1 MIFQGEMVRLY
12 KRDGKTVCGYGV
24 EWTEARQ
31 FQEKLLLASAVL
43 FLFLGVYI
51 SVFALGS
58 MDIPGSRMW
67 MVFTGLAIS
76 SFAAFWKVR
85 RISACLRGTPKV
97 IEFHEDG
104 RIWDSSDGEWKLR
117 VEHIRSIEAIETNP
131 KRKPDDSNYT
141 HGVRV
146 VTRHGRIFRI
156 AQNLEPDDSAML
168 SVLLNEAFDR
178 VRYVAQGESRPALN
192 GADVW

>member
-24 EWTEARQ
+24 EWTEPRK
-31 FQEKLLLASAVL
+31 FLENLLLAVAVL
-43 FLFLGVYI
+43 FLFGGLYI

-58 MDIPGSRMW
+58 IDIPGSRAW
-67 MVFTGLAIS
+67 VVLTGLVIA
-76 SFAAFWKVR
+76 SFAAFWKLR
-85 RISACLRGTPKV
+85 RLSACLSGNPKV

-104 RIWDSSDGEWKLR
+104 RIWDSRDGEWKLR

-131 KRKPDDSNYT
+131 KPKPEDSNYT

-146 VTRHGRIFRI
+146 VTRHGRIVRI

-168 SVLLNEAFDR
+168 SVLLNEAIDR

>member
-1 MIFQGEMVRLY
+1 MNFHGEMVRLY

-58 MDIPGSRMW
+58 IDIPGSRMW
-67 MVFTGLAIS
+67 VVLTGLAIA
-76 SFAAFWKVR
+76 SFVAFWKLR

-131 KRKPDDSNYT
+131 KRKPEDSNYT

-178 VRYVAQGESRPALN
+178 VRYVAQGESKPALN